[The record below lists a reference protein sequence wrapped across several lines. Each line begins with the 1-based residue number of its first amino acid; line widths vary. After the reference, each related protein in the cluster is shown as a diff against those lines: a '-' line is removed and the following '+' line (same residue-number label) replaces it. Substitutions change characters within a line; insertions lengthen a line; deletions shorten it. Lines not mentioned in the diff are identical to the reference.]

1 MEREKNSLIPDEKT
15 LRTQAELR
23 KQAEETKKY
32 FEDRQTLV
40 DAGISPGLHQ
50 REMTEKA
57 QQVLKDK
64 DLLSEMDEAMTKM
77 INQTIN
83 DAKGI
88 AKGVVQSFGLD
99 LDSGRGRG
107 R

>member
-1 MEREKNSLIPDEKT
+1 METEQRNYQT
-15 LRTQAELR
+15 HRTQSELK
-23 KQAEETKKY
+23 KQAEETEKF

-57 QQVLKDK
+57 QQVRKDK
-64 DLLSEMDEAMTKM
+64 DLFGELDDILKQM
-77 INQTIN
+77 IKDTCDIA
-83 DAKGI
+83 DGMAK
-88 AKGVVQSFGLD
+88 SFGLD

>member
-1 MEREKNSLIPDEKT
+1 METEQRNYQPH
-15 LRTQAELR
+15 RTQAELR

-32 FEDRQTLV
+32 FEDRQKLV

-57 QQVLKDK
+57 KQVIKDTG
-64 DLLSEMDEAMTKM
+64 LLSELDEAMTKL
-77 INQTIN
+77 INQTLD

-88 AKGVVQSFGLD
+88 AMGVVQTFGLD
-99 LDSGRGRG
+99 FTGGHGRGR
-107 R
+107 

>member
-1 MEREKNSLIPDEKT
+1 METEKKDYQT
-15 LRTQAELR
+15 RRTQAELR

-40 DAGISPGLHQ
+40 DAGIFPGLHQ

-88 AKGVVQSFGLD
+88 AKGVVKSFGLD

>member
-1 MEREKNSLIPDEKT
+1 METEKRNDFLKDYQMR
-15 LRTQAELR
+15 RTQAELR

-40 DAGISPGLHQ
+40 DAGISVGLHQ

-57 QQVLKDK
+57 QLVRKDK
-64 DLLSEMDEAMTKM
+64 DLFGELDDLLKQM
-77 INQTIN
+77 IKDTCDIA
-83 DAKGI
+83 DGMAK
-88 AKGVVQSFGLD
+88 SFGLNF
-99 LDSGRGRG
+99 DSGRGRG